1 MGRSIISS
9 VKVFETIVLL
19 RKRQLFSE
27 YLRKVNKFQ
36 ALKNNFFLNMIFIE
50 LLWRNRLARSAVN
63 RKVGGSIPPRSEN
76 SRNTESDF
84 SAEDKCTKLS
94 ISK

>member
-9 VKVFETIVLL
+9 IKVFETIVLL

-27 YLRKVNKFQ
+27 YLRMVNKFQ

-63 RKVGGSIPPRSEN
+63 RKVGGSSTPRSEN